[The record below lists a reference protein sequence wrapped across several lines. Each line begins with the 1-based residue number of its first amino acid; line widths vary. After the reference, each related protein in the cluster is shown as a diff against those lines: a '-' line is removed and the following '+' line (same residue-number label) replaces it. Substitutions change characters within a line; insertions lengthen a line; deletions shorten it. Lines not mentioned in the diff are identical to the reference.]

1 MNYYFNKILVP
12 YDSSKPSDNALSE
25 ATKIAGMSRISSRR
39 DGNTQII
46 LLHVIQET
54 PVPASLFSTGHSNL
68 VSSKTGDRITLR
80 ERVKELHQEMKADAN
95 KMLNDKIERFY
106 NNMKQERQFDIKA
119 KVLIG
124 YTADKIIEFAN
135 EEQVDLIIMGT
146 TGLTGVSR
154 IKALGSIARAVSE
167 MAKCPVMLVR

>member
-12 YDSSKPSDNALSE
+12 YDGSKPSGKALSE
-25 ATKIAGMSRISSRR
+25 ATKIAEMSKISSGHK
-39 DGNTQII
+39 GNTQII
-46 LLHVIQET
+46 LLHVIQEI

-68 VSSKTGDRITLR
+68 VSTKTGERITMR
-80 ERVKELHQEMKADAN
+80 EHVKELCQEMKSDAT

-106 NNMKQERQFDIKA
+106 NGMKQRQFDIKA

-124 YTADKIIEFAN
+124 YTADKIIEFAD
-135 EEQVDLIIMGT
+135 EEQVDLIVIGT
-146 TGLTGVSR
+146 TGLTGISR
-154 IKALGSIARAVSE
+154 IKALGSVARAVSE